1 MGRVVNA
8 TAIGKF
14 QPRKAK
20 KGSPIDDQRAFFL
33 SCEAT
38 AR

>member
-14 QPRKAK
+14 QPRKAE
-20 KGSPIDDQRAFFL
+20 KGSLIVDRRAFFL